1 MDFSPDEPQEDL
13 RALAAEVLDREDD
26 PDRLRRA
33 LADTGITTARQGAVG
48 AALVLREAAARA
60 APAPLLPA
68 LALDPLLDPADE
80 AAPATAPVPASGP
93 RGARARPDGPGT
105 VRIDGAAAGVP
116 HADEARTLL
125 LPVDTP
131 DGPAVA
137 RVPADA
143 PGLTLTPQHTGA
155 HIPAFRAG
163 LDGVRLASGGLL
175 TEGPITDGHATGGAA
190 RTLHLCTLTALTAT
204 AAGALRAA
212 LDLTCAHVRTRH
224 QFGRPLAQLQA
235 VTMRVADISIA
246 SRALDAALLAG
257 AWRLDR
263 GDPDAA
269 PVLESA
275 ALLATEDAL
284 DALHAA
290 QHLHGGLGVDTAYP
304 LHRHFATAKWVSAAL
319 GGPEARLAAL
329 GALAC
334 R

>member
-26 PDRLRRA
+26 PARLRRA
-33 LADTGITTARQGAVG
+33 LADTGIAAAKQGAVG

-60 APAPLLPA
+60 SPAPLLPA
-68 LALDPLLDPADE
+68 LALDPLVDPADT

-93 RGARARPDGPGT
+93 LGVRARPDGDGALR
-105 VRIDGAAAGVP
+105 VDGAAAGVP
-116 HADEARTLL
+116 HADEAHTLL

-137 RVPADA
+137 RVPAGA
-143 PGLTLTPQHTGA
+143 AGLTLAPQHTGC

-163 LDGVRLASGGLL
+163 LDGVRLAAGDLL
-175 TEGPITDGHATGGAA
+175 TGGAV

-212 LDLTCAHVRTRH
+212 LDLTCEHVRTRH
-224 QFGRPLAQLQA
+224 QFGRPLAQMQA
-235 VTMRVADISIA
+235 VTMRVADVSIA
-246 SRALDAALLAG
+246 SRSLDAALLAG

-263 GDPDAA
+263 GDPNAA

-290 QHLHGGLGVDTAYP
+290 QHLHGGLGVDTSYP

-319 GGPEARLAAL
+319 GGPEARLEAL
-329 GALAC
+329 GDLALA
-334 R
+334 

>member
-1 MDFSPDEPQEDL
+1 MDFSPDESQEDL

-26 PDRLRRA
+26 PRRLRRA

-60 APAPLLPA
+60 APAPLVPA
-68 LALDPLLDPADE
+68 LALDPLLDPAD
-80 AAPATAPVPASGP
+80 AGAPATAPVPASGP
-93 RGARARPDGPGT
+93 RGADARPDGTGALR
-105 VRIDGAAAGVP
+105 VDGAAAGIP
-116 HADEARTLL
+116 YADEAATLL
-125 LPVDTP
+125 LPVRTP

-137 RVPADA
+137 RVPAGAD
-143 PGLTLTPQHTGA
+143 GLTLAPQHTGA
-155 HIPAFRAG
+155 RIPAFRAG
-163 LDGVRLASGGLL
+163 LDGVRAEPLPGG
-175 TEGPITDGHATGGAA
+175 AAAA
-190 RTLHLCTLTALTAT
+190 RTLHLCTLTALIAT
-204 AAGALRAA
+204 ASGALRAA

-284 DALHAA
+284 DALYAA
-290 QHLHGGLGVDTAYP
+290 QHLHGGLGVDASYP
-304 LHRHFATAKWVSAAL
+304 LHRHFATAKWASAAL

-329 GALAC
+329 GDLAC
-334 R
+334 A